1 MSAVWPWPV
10 GPAKSPLDLGRQLQ
24 TDRLAVVG
32 EGHPSPETREWI
44 KKIMPTLRSSTL
56 AEKFAIKLPLREG
69 DEHFDAEDRT
79 STADL
84 LGFAVSDFY
93 YRRSEDDP
101 EKDESKQAMEAG
113 WFINDVAEGG
123 ESSDAPVQP

>member
-1 MSAVWPWPV
+1 
-10 GPAKSPLDLGRQLQ
+10 
-24 TDRLAVVG
+24 
-32 EGHPSPETREWI
+32 
-44 KKIMPTLRSSTL
+44 MPTLQSATV
-56 AEKFAIKLPLREG
+56 AEKFAIKLPLSEG
-69 DEHFDAEDRT
+69 DTAFDAEDRKP
-79 STADL
+79 TAEL

-113 WFINDVAEGG
+113 WFINNVAEGG